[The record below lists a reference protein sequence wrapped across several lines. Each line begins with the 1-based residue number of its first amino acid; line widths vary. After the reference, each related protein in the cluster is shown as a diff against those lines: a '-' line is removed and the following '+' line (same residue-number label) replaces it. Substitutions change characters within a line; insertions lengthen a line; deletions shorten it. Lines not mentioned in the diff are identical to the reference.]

1 MRVTVTTSADEFA
14 ARVGA
19 LLESRLEHNIL
30 ATVLESVRIRR
41 PDRAA
46 RFAYLENGTGTVVA
60 AALRTPPRHLL
71 ASTMDGAS
79 ADALMEAW
87 LAHDPGLPGV
97 GAPGEVARRLSQ
109 AWERRTGGRA
119 TLAMSL
125 ALHALDRVS
134 DPSRPARGRLRRALA
149 ADRDLLAGWRR
160 AFVVE
165 AGVDDVGDATE
176 VVAQAIE
183 RRLLHLW
190 DDGEPVAL
198 VGHSPAVA
206 GVVRIGPVYTPPE
219 RRSRGYAS
227 SAVAALSRL
236 ALDRGARQCALYTD
250 LANPT
255 SNRIYAALGYR
266 RVSDWEDRAFTG
278 HGHLSPAG
286 VAGSGSLSPAGVAGS
301 GSLSP
306 AGVAGSGSLSP
317 AGVAGCGSSTL
328 SALMAVRL
336 RLTRVGGRKNPIWR
350 VVVADQRSKRDGRV
364 IETVGHYNAQT
375 DPSTIVLDEERI
387 RDWLARGA
395 QPSDTV
401 RKLLRTQGIS

>member
-1 MRVTVTTSADEFA
+1 MPPYLPWKFGCAELSGRVGRMRVTVTTSADEFA

-286 VAGSGSLSPAGVAGS
+286 VAGSGSLSPAGVARS
-301 GSLSP
+301 
-306 AGVAGSGSLSP
+306 
-317 AGVAGCGSSTL
+317 GSSTL